1 MIELTFMNRRRS
13 TKSLLFPMLIS
24 LCASFAFA
32 QNTEPQQRVRTVT
45 IPISI
50 FTKQE
55 LKEGQL
61 DEFVQADRL
70 IVRENNDEQQILSIK
85 SVGDSPLSIAFLIQ
99 EDMTSNFNLQI
110 KDIQEFIRGLPK
122 GTRVM
127 VAYLR
132 GGAAEIRQKFT
143 DDLDKAAGSLRIIS
157 SSQFAA
163 PRSPYDGVSDTL
175 GRFDAM
181 PAGRRAILLFSDGL
195 DTTNGLNLASI
206 MQSSD
211 LDQAILK
218 AQRKSVAVYSF
229 YHPTVLTETSNS
241 ILGLGAQGALDK
253 LSDETGGRSF
263 FHGISA
269 PVSFKPFFKDMFM
282 SLNRQFALTYLST
295 HMKKN
300 YYKVKV
306 SSTNPEIK
314 IEHPRGYYYR

>member
-1 MIELTFMNRRRS
+1 MFEPTYMNRRRS
-13 TKSLLFPMLIS
+13 TISLLFLMLIL
-24 LCASFAFA
+24 LCVSFAAA

-132 GGAAEIRQKFT
+132 GGTSELRQKFT
-143 DDLDKAAGSLRIIS
+143 DDLDKAASSLRIIS

-163 PRSPYDGVSDTL
+163 PRSPFDGVSDTL

-218 AQRKSVAVYSF
+218 AQRKSVAIYSF
-229 YHPTVLTETSNS
+229 YHPTVLTENANT
-241 ILGLGAQGALDK
+241 ILGLGAQGALEK

-269 PVSFKPFFKDMFM
+269 PISFKPFFKDMFM

-300 YYKVKV
+300 YYNVKV

>member
-1 MIELTFMNRRRS
+1 MG
-13 TKSLLFPMLIS
+13 
-24 LCASFAFA
+24 LCVSMAKA
-32 QNTEPQQRVRTVT
+32 QPNEPRQPVRTVT

-61 DEFVQADRL
+61 DEIVQADRL
-70 IVRENNDEQQILSIK
+70 IVHENKDEQQILSIK
-85 SVGDSPLSIAFLIQ
+85 SVGDSPLSIAFLVQ
-99 EDMTSNFNLQI
+99 EDLTSNFNLQI
-110 KDIQEFIRGLPK
+110 NDIQQFIRGLPK

-132 GGAAEIRQKFT
+132 GGSAELRQKFT
-143 DDLDKAAGSLRIIS
+143 DDLEKAAASLRVVS

-206 MQSSD
+206 TQSFD
-211 LDQAILK
+211 LDQAILR

-229 YHPTVLTETSNS
+229 YHPTALTESSNS
-241 ILGLGAQGALDK
+241 MLSLGAQGALEK
-253 LSDETGGRSF
+253 LSTETGGRSF
-263 FHGISA
+263 YHGFTAPIS
-269 PVSFKPFFKDMFM
+269 FTPFFKDMFM

-295 HMKKN
+295 HMNKG

>member
-1 MIELTFMNRRRS
+1 MFEPTYMNRRRS
-13 TKSLLFPMLIS
+13 TISLLFPMLFL
-24 LCASFAFA
+24 LCAAFAFA
-32 QNTEPQQRVRTVT
+32 QNAEPQQRVRTVT

-61 DEFVQADRL
+61 EEFVQADRL
-70 IVRENNDEQQILSIK
+70 IVRENDDEQQILSIK

-132 GGAAEIRQKFT
+132 GGSAEIRQKFT

-241 ILGLGAQGALDK
+241 ILGLGAQGALEK

-263 FHGISA
+263 FHGMSA
-269 PVSFKPFFKDMFM
+269 PISFRPFFKDMFM

>member
-1 MIELTFMNRRRS
+1 
-13 TKSLLFPMLIS
+13 MLIS

>member
-1 MIELTFMNRRRS
+1 MNRRRS
-13 TKSLLFPMLIS
+13 TISLLFLMLIL
-24 LCASFAFA
+24 LCVSFAAA

-132 GGAAEIRQKFT
+132 GGTSELRQKFT
-143 DDLDKAAGSLRIIS
+143 DDLDKAASSLRIIS

-163 PRSPYDGVSDTL
+163 PRSPFDGVSDTL

-218 AQRKSVAVYSF
+218 AQRKSVAIYSF
-229 YHPTVLTETSNS
+229 YHPTVLTENANT
-241 ILGLGAQGALDK
+241 ILGLGAQGALEK

-269 PVSFKPFFKDMFM
+269 PISFKPFFKDMFM

-300 YYKVKV
+300 YYNVKV